1 MPVTHAL
8 SNLAGAAAT
17 SMQAVEL
24 WLDVIADNMSGSPR
38 VGFRRSEVTFRG
50 SGVSQTANNLGGGV
64 PKAEVVSGS
73 LQVAT
78 TIKVFEEGKV
88 NSSFSDTHFAITGS
102 PKVFFVLTDAVSGG
116 NRYYTRDG
124 EFVLTTVPGLGRRYV
139 HVTSGLML
147 SKRSPASAVSAGV
160 TPTSSVINNVDTFFQ
175 AFLRPEQLTY
185 SAFGTTVFNLEAT
198 AGTSTPSGFNPKI
211 INRAL
216 ESSNTSITLTIPQL
230 TLAQK
235 MFSAFAKI
243 ISSDNDNTDTVLQL
257 VR

>member
-17 SMQAVEL
+17 SMQAIEL
-24 WLDVIADNMSGSPR
+24 WLDVIADNMAGAPR
-38 VGFRRSEVTFRG
+38 VGFRRAEVTFRG
-50 SGVSQTANNLGGGV
+50 SGVSQIANNLGGGV

-73 LQVAT
+73 IQVAT
-78 TIKVFEEGKV
+78 TTKVFEEGKI
-88 NSSFSDTHFAITGS
+88 NSSFSDAHFAITGNE
-102 PKVFFVLTDAVSGG
+102 KTFFRLRDSAS
-116 NRYYTRDG
+116 NLYYTRDG
-124 EFVLTTVPGLGRRYV
+124 EFVRNGSNYV
-139 HVTSGLML
+139 HVTSGLFL
-147 SKRSPASAVSAGV
+147 ATAAGTNESANPSAIPGSITATTRSVQINQPELLEYSPFGTTIFKIGTAVSAGV
-160 TPTSSVINNVDTFFQ
+160 PSPT
-175 AFLRPEQLTY
+175 AR
-185 SAFGTTVFNLEAT
+185 
-198 AGTSTPSGFNPKI
+198 I
-211 INRAL
+211 IGRAL